1 MNIIR
6 RPFQDFDDF
15 FSEDD
20 NWFFPVFSRK
30 MSEPE
35 MDVYETEKDVVA
47 KINIPD
53 FNQEDIK
60 ISIEDDVLKVS
71 GEVREEKE
79 EGEEGRSYWKKEIR
93 KSSFSR
99 SVRLPADVD
108 EEKTEASYKNGLL
121 EVVMPK
127 KEPEKRKEKEIKIK
141 SK

>member
-15 FSEDD
+15 FKEDD

-53 FNQEDIK
+53 FNEDDIK

-71 GEVREEKE
+71 GEVKEESE

>member
-71 GEVREEKE
+71 GEVEEERE